1 MRGCTGPG
9 CGPAGPGRPDG
20 GYGRGGRGH
29 GRRFNMEGHFREHG
43 FRLTVP
49 RQIILGILE
58 ENEDFLTAEDL
69 YLQVHERHPGIG
81 LATVYRTLQL
91 LVEIGA
97 VARIETGEGKARFK
111 LAGAEEK
118 SRSLFLICT
127 NCYRNIAL
135 NSLPEDQQQLL
146 ERLEKNIEAVNGFQA
161 RQSVVHIYGLCS
173 ECARAQ
179 R

>member
-1 MRGCTGPG
+1 
-9 CGPAGPGRPDG
+9 
-20 GYGRGGRGH
+20 
-29 GRRFNMEGHFREHG
+29 MEGRFREHG

-69 YLQVHERHPGIG
+69 YLQVHEQHPGIG

-111 LAGAEEK
+111 LARADEK
-118 SRSLFLICT
+118 GRRMLLICT
-127 NCYRNIAL
+127 NCFRNIPL
-135 NSLPEDQQQLL
+135 DSLAEDQRKLL
-146 ERLEKNIEAVNGFQA
+146 EQLEKNVEKVNGFQV
-161 RQSVVHIYGLCS
+161 RQSVVQIYGLCS
-173 ECARAQ
+173 DCAGAQ
-179 R
+179 A